1 MNINPVSF
9 GRTIKVNSSFSVAQ
23 HAADLINT
31 IPLVRGEAKVQQ
43 QLKDIFYDTDKG
55 RARAVAANGESG
67 DVYIVSGM
75 AGNDVGL
82 LIKDRNFHIDEAKK
96 TYGEDCYTYECIKEA
111 EDERYTDLLTLVLF
125 ETEEPME
132 LDIDYSKKKHR
143 IKSIDIRI

>member
-9 GRTIKVNSSFSVAQ
+9 GRTIKVNAPLSVAK
-23 HAADLINT
+23 HAVDLINT
-31 IPLVRGEAKVQQ
+31 IPQRRGESRVQQ
-43 QLKDIFYDTDKG
+43 QLKVIFYDTDKG